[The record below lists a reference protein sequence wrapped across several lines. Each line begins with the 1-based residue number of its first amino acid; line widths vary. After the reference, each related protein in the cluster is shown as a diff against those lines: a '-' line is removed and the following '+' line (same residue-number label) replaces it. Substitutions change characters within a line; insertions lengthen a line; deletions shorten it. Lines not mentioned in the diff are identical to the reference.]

1 MLLVDK
7 NRVEFLMRILGE
19 GMKAEVGCQHFE
31 IAVRGTL
38 QICQTNVWL
47 MNEENEIG
55 LAGKIL
61 VFNNLAER
69 VREVTSFD
77 SYLASM

>member
-1 MLLVDK
+1 VLLADK
-7 NRVEFLMRILGE
+7 NRVEFLMRTVGE
-19 GMKAEVGCQHFE
+19 GMNAEVGCEHSG
-31 IAVRGTL
+31 IAVCGTL

-47 MNEENEIG
+47 MNEENKIG

-69 VREVTSFD
+69 VREVASFD